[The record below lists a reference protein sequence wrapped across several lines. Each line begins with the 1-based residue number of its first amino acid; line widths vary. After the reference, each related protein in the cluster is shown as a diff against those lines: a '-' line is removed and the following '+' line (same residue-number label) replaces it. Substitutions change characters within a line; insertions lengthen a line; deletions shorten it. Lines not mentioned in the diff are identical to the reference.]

1 MNIIFMGTP
10 EFAVP
15 CLQCLLQ
22 ERHQVSLVV
31 TQGDKPKGRGHQLA
45 FPPVKE
51 YALAN
56 HLPVFQPVSL
66 KSEEAYQ
73 SIPITLRTGII
84 FIMAAFPTEHK
95 SWINNIRFINHPLFQ
110 QMYFL

>member
-31 TQGDKPKGRGHQLA
+31 TQGDKPKGL
-45 FPPVKE
+45 
-51 YALAN
+51 
-56 HLPVFQPVSL
+56 SL
-66 KSEEAYQ
+66 IHIFRWGAW
-73 SIPITLRTGII
+73 TGI
-84 FIMAAFPTEHK
+84 P
-95 SWINNIRFINHPLFQ
+95 RGCCC
-110 QMYFL
+110 

>member
-73 SIPITLRTGII
+73 RLAQEKPDLDR
-84 FIMAAFPTEHK
+84 K
-95 SWINNIRFINHPLFQ
+95 SVV
-110 QMYFL
+110 